1 MNTGYMTLKETS
13 EVWGISTRRINT
25 LCVEGRIP
33 GATRMGNMWVIPEGT
48 EKPSD
53 GRITTGEYRD
63 WRKKVQK
70 LFRNDRTC
78 HPRLI

>member
-1 MNTGYMTLKETS
+1 MLKETS

-63 WRKKVQK
+63 
-70 LFRNDRTC
+70 
-78 HPRLI
+78 